1 MGRPPSLPFVLLLF
15 LPCLS
20 RAHRSNPEDEKP
32 SCDRCDRRLS
42 CNCTYGGFTRVPTVT
57 DGALTLDL
65 SFNNISEVTDDDLI
79 GHAHLR
85 ALSLHGN
92 TLTVIQPSAFDAL
105 WNLEELDLSN
115 NRLTALNHTWFQKL
129 GALQKLNLV
138 GNPYRSLGSSLLFQG
153 LVRLRKLAFGSD
165 DLVELRR
172 GHLTGVSQL
181 EELTVHAN
189 NLQRYDAGTLA
200 GIWPLGR
207 VTLSLHGPFLNNTAL
222 ASDLLGHTHN
232 FSYLPLFSNMNSFFH
247 PKEQKKTTG
256 TFDFIVL
263 SFLTTYNLSVSDE
276 AIVELLKVSD
286 GAPLTYMA
294 VNNARLTGEGRWER
308 AKETDHKN
316 IDEFFIRDVVIL
328 NVWKFVSFM
337 DLGFLL
343 QYPRRV
349 SVIGAKVFLLPCNST
364 RLLKNLQYLDLT
376 NNLLTDM
383 TLEQTLCNGDGTL
396 KNLRVLNFSGNALKS
411 LSTLSHLVAKLDKL
425 AHLDVSR
432 NGYNVMPTHCTWPS
446 TLQYLNISGS
456 KLTEVT
462 ACMPKTLQ
470 VLDLSNNDLQTFLVD
485 LPALRELYLSGNKLQ
500 NLPNGSKFPNLQSLT
515 IQSNT
520 LSIFHDSELKSYQRL
535 TNLQAGQNK
544 ILCSCEFVN
553 LLQMSFRGQ
562 GAVALTDE
570 EENYICDSP
579 LPLQGEQVGQ
589 VHLSIAYCH
598 QVLVVC
604 VCCGVALVIMVV
616 LVVVLWRIH
625 AFWYVKM
632 TWAWLKAKRSSSSRR
647 RRQNRDGTD
656 SEPLLCYDAFVS
668 YSERDASWVEEYL
681 VPELEN
687 PRDEK
692 DETAAT
698 AAANDKPLQAFSLC
712 LHKRD
717 FLPGQWIVD
726 NIMSAMERSRR
737 TVFIL
742 SENFVSSD
750 WCRYELDFSHFRL
763 FDGKDDGD
771 TAILILLEPLS
782 KDDIPKRFCKLRKLM
797 NSTTYL
803 EWPQEEEKR
812 PEFWGSLRNALR
824 GDDEEE
830 P

>member
-1 MGRPPSLPFVLLLF
+1 MKQTRGFRKSLPFVLLLF

-222 ASDLLGHTHN
+222 ASDLLGDV
-232 FSYLPLFSNMNSFFH
+232 SYPETPMVLLDLHLIGNESIQPFRETS
-247 PKEQKKTTG
+247 

-276 AIVELLKVSD
+276 FFNASRCHFSQQMISHDVSD
-286 GAPLTYMA
+286 GS
-294 VNNARLTGEGRWER
+294 RWER

-349 SVIGAKVFLLPCNST
+349 SVIGVFLLPCNST

-681 VPELEN
+681 
-687 PRDEK
+687 
-692 DETAAT
+692 
-698 AAANDKPLQAFSLC
+698 PLQAFSLC

>member
-222 ASDLLGHTHN
+222 ASDLLGDVSYPETPMVLLDLHLIGNESIQPFRETTRFRVIFKAQMGFFFFF
-232 FSYLPLFSNMNSFFH
+232 FSW
-247 PKEQKKTTG
+247 KKW
-256 TFDFIVL
+256 
-263 SFLTTYNLSVSDE
+263 
-276 AIVELLKVSD
+276 LK
-286 GAPLTYMA
+286 
-294 VNNARLTGEGRWER
+294 
-308 AKETDHKN
+308 
-316 IDEFFIRDVVIL
+316 
-328 NVWKFVSFM
+328 
-337 DLGFLL
+337 LL
-343 QYPRRV
+343 QMNCNKFYRV
-349 SVIGAKVFLLPCNST
+349 LHSQVFLLPCNST

-396 KNLRVLNFSGNALKS
+396 KNLRVLNFSGNS

-515 IQSNT
+515 IQVRGT
-520 LSIFHDSELKSYQRL
+520 IFHDSELKSYQRL

-632 TWAWLKAKRSSSSRR
+632 TWAWLKAKRK
-647 RRQNRDGTD
+647 
-656 SEPLLCYDAFVS
+656 PLLCYDAFVS

-681 VPELEN
+681 VPE
-687 PRDEK
+687 DEK

>member
-1 MGRPPSLPFVLLLF
+1 MKQTRGFRKSHHSSEDFLF
-15 LPCLS
+15 CS
-20 RAHRSNPEDEKP
+20 IHP

-189 NLQRYDAGTLA
+189 NLQRWEGQA

-222 ASDLLGHTHN
+222 ASDLLGDV
-232 FSYLPLFSNMNSFFH
+232 SYPETPM
-247 PKEQKKTTG
+247 
-256 TFDFIVL
+256 VL
-263 SFLTTYNLSVSDE
+263 LDLHLIGNESIQPFRETSRRRVRFLTTYNLSVSDE

-294 VNNARLTGEGRWER
+294 VNNARLTGEGRWEPSVLYTSR
-308 AKETDHKN
+308 KPPHC
-316 IDEFFIRDVVIL
+316 
-328 NVWKFVSFM
+328 VS
-337 DLGFLL
+337 
-343 QYPRRV
+343 
-349 SVIGAKVFLLPCNST
+349 VFLLPCNST

-681 VPELEN
+681 
-687 PRDEK
+687 
-692 DETAAT
+692 
-698 AAANDKPLQAFSLC
+698 PLQAFSLC

>member
-222 ASDLLGHTHN
+222 ASDLLGDVSYPETPMHN
-232 FSYLPLFSNMNSFFH
+232 IQIKPSVFAR
-247 PKEQKKTTG
+247 KKTTG

-263 SFLTTYNLSVSDE
+263 SLTSEMTSPLSRCHFSQQMISHD
-276 AIVELLKVSD
+276 VSD
-286 GAPLTYMA
+286 GS
-294 VNNARLTGEGRWER
+294 RWER

-681 VPELEN
+681 
-687 PRDEK
+687 
-692 DETAAT
+692 
-698 AAANDKPLQAFSLC
+698 PLQAFSLC

>member
-1 MGRPPSLPFVLLLF
+1 MKKFLVILNFAHNSSLQMQIIQVVTL
-15 LPCLS
+15 
-20 RAHRSNPEDEKP
+20 RNVRIVI
-32 SCDRCDRRLS
+32 SCSDAAKMR
-42 CNCTYGGFTRVPTVT
+42 FTRVPTVT

-189 NLQRYDAGTLA
+189 NLQRWEGQA

-222 ASDLLGHTHN
+222 ASDLLGDV
-232 FSYLPLFSNMNSFFH
+232 SYPETPM
-247 PKEQKKTTG
+247 
-256 TFDFIVL
+256 VL
-263 SFLTTYNLSVSDE
+263 LDLHLIGNESIQPFRETSRRRVRFLTTYNLSVSDE

-396 KNLRVLNFSGNALKS
+396 KNLRVLNFSGNALKVDKS
-411 LSTLSHLVAKLDKL
+411 LQIHLVAKLDKL

-632 TWAWLKAKRSSSSRR
+632 TWAWLKAKRK
-647 RRQNRDGTD
+647 
-656 SEPLLCYDAFVS
+656 PLLCYDAFVS

-681 VPELEN
+681 
-687 PRDEK
+687 
-692 DETAAT
+692 
-698 AAANDKPLQAFSLC
+698 AFSLC